1 MRKDDQLKT
10 GILREG
16 VTSSGGD
23 CGDNQSFKKLPTR
36 CSSLDSKLSNYKYPL
51 RASEIMPQ

>member
-16 VTSSGGD
+16 VTSDGD
-23 CGDNQSFKKLPTR
+23 CGDNQSFKIKQTVIPTR
-36 CSSLDSKLSNYKYPL
+36 CSSLD
-51 RASEIMPQ
+51 